1 MQGHCPYQERA
12 VASTIKVFELY
23 VRKSLLYNRAN
34 MTAPSQ
40 FNEKLDLKRILPIL
54 VIVFVDLLGLSIII
68 PLLPLYAARFSA
80 TPLVVGILQATYPLM
95 QFIGA
100 PILGR
105 LSDRFGRKPILVIS
119 QIGTLAGFVLLG
131 FANTLTLLFLSRIID
146 GLSGANMSTAQAAIA
161 DSTNERTR
169 TQGLGLIGAAFGLGF
184 VLGPVIAF
192 IVLAASGQNYQA
204 VAFTAAFFSLAS
216 ILLTLFW
223 FRETRAADSSPTA
236 RRSFSII
243 ATMEALRRP
252 HTGFLLVLMF
262 FYQIAFGGYEQ
273 LFSLFTLTRLG
284 MDARD
289 TSGLFVLAGIF
300 IIVIQGGFVGRWSKQ
315 KGDRWLVI
323 MGVSTLAIGLIGT
336 ALTPAIPIPWYE
348 RAKVLESLAGEG
360 SIRVSIQS
368 IQIQLPDQSARG
380 WPGIIWLLIASF
392 PAALGGGVLHPAVNS
407 MITKS
412 SEKSEVGAMLGVSA
426 SMYSA
431 ANAVAPLFYGSLFQW
446 FGAPVP
452 FMAGGLI
459 LLGLWF
465 LAPRAIAK

>member
-1 MQGHCPYQERA
+1 MAH
-12 VASTIKVFELY
+12 S
-23 VRKSLLYNRAN
+23 
-34 MTAPSQ
+34 SQ
-40 FNEKLDLKRILPIL
+40 PAEKLDFKRILPIL

-80 TPLVVGILQATYPLM
+80 TPLVVGVLQATYPLM
-95 QFIGA
+95 QFVGA

-105 LSDRFGRKPILVIS
+105 LSDRFGRKPILVVS
-119 QIGTLAGFVLLG
+119 QIGTLAGFILLG
-131 FANTLTLLFLSRIID
+131 FANTLILLFVSRVID
-146 GLSGANMSTAQAAIA
+146 GLSGANISTAQAAIT

-192 IVLAASGQNYQA
+192 IVLAATGQNYQA

-216 ILLTLFW
+216 ILLTVFW
-223 FRETRAADSSPTA
+223 FRETRTADSAS
-236 RRSFSII
+236 
-243 ATMEALRRP
+243 ALRRATSLSALVEVLGRP
-252 HTGFLLVLMF
+252 RIGFLLVLMF

-300 IIVIQGGFVGRWSKQ
+300 IIVVQGGFVGRWSKQ
-315 KGDRWLVI
+315 KGDRWLVV
-323 MGVSTLAIGLIGT
+323 MGLSMLAIGLIGT
-336 ALTPAIPIPWYE
+336 ALTPPVPVPWYE
-348 RAKVLESLAGEG
+348 KVKVIQSLAGEG
-360 SIRVSIQS
+360 ALRVSVQN
-368 IQIQLPDQSARG
+368 IQIHLPDQANRG
-380 WPGIIWLLIASF
+380 WLGILWLLIASF

-407 MITKS
+407 LITKS
-412 SEKSEVGAMLGVSA
+412 TEKSEVGGMLGISA

-431 ANAVAPLFYGSLFQW
+431 ANAIAPLFYGSLFQW

-459 LLGLWF
+459 LMVLWF
-465 LAPRAIAK
+465 IAPGAMPESESI